1 MKGAAWI
8 IGILVVALIIVS
20 WYVNGLNRV
29 VRLNQGVNGA
39 WANVEAQ
46 LQRRNDL
53 VPNLVETVKGYAK
66 HESSVF
72 EEVTKLRSGWTGA
85 TTKEEKIENA
95 KAMTG
100 AIGRLLLVAENYPQL
115 RATENF
121 QTLQAQLEGTENRIA
136 VERQRYNDSVKAF
149 DTYINEVFGKFFAK
163 RRGLDKP
170 APYFEAEAAAK
181 KAPEV
186 KF

>member
-8 IGILVVALIIVS
+8 VGILIVAIILVS
-20 WYVNGLNRV
+20 WYINGLNRV

-53 VPNLVETVKGYAK
+53 IPNLVETVKGYAK
-66 HESSVF
+66 HESTVF

-85 TTKEEKIENA
+85 TTKEEKIKNA
-95 KAMTG
+95 NEMTG

-115 RATENF
+115 RASENF

-136 VERQRYNDSVKAF
+136 VERQRYNDSARAF
-149 DTYINEVFGKFFAK
+149 DTYITKCSGNSLPSSAN
-163 RRGLDKP
+163 
-170 APYFEAEAAAK
+170 
-181 KAPEV
+181 
-186 KF
+186 